1 MERLTETIHGKGFCR
16 LAGACE
22 MTCETSCK
30 DCETLF
36 EIFNKL
42 ADYEEAEEQGLLL
55 RLPCKEGAEV
65 YEVRET
71 ISGTHKRMG
80 TVQRF
85 EIINGNI
92 LVTTTI
98 GMFNAREFGKTVF
111 LAESEG
117 AE

>member
-1 MERLTETIHGKGFCR
+1 MERLTYRGTPTMTEDGMITPSYSDYPIRRIIER
-16 LAGACE
+16 LSE
-22 MTCETSCK
+22 
-30 DCETLF
+30 
-36 EIFNKL
+36 
-42 ADYEEAEEQGLLL
+42 YEDAEEQGLLL
-55 RLPCKEGAEV
+55 RFPCKEGAEV

>member
-1 MERLTETIHGKGFCR
+1 MDRVSKAVLENAT
-16 LAGACE
+16 
-22 MTCETSCK
+22 
-30 DCETLF
+30 
-36 EIFNKL
+36 
-42 ADYEEAEEQGLLL
+42 DYKAAEEKGVLVI
-55 RLPCKEGAEV
+55 LPCKEGAEV

-71 ISGTHKRMG
+71 ISGAHKRMG

-85 EIINGNI
+85 EIVNGNI